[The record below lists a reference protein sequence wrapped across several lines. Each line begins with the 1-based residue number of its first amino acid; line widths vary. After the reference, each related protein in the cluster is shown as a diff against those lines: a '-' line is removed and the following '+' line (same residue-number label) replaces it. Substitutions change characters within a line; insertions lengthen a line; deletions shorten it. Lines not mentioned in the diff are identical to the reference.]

1 MDYLDDRFVHKEV
14 LQTLREQK
22 GLKDPGLRRQV
33 VVTTNDATLPVMGD
47 AELVIPLEV
56 REDHAHVIGQASIDD
71 RSIREIIKTTLEN
84 GEEVFQQ
91 HDLRNKQR
99 VTPNGTAE

>member
-1 MDYLDDRFVHKEV
+1 M
-14 LQTLREQK
+14 
-22 GLKDPGLRRQV
+22 
-33 VVTTNDATLPVMGD
+33 TTNDATLPVMGD

-84 GEEVFQQ
+84 GEEVFEQYEKKVNS
-91 HDLRNKQR
+91 RC
-99 VTPNGTAE
+99 